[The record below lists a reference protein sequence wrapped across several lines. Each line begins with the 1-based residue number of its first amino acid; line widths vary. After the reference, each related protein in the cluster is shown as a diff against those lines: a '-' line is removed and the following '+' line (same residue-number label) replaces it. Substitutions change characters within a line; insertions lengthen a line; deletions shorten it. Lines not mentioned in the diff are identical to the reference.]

1 MLIFLVYKLSAR
13 QVYWAKQVLWD
24 ELWVRMHSRSRAG
37 FTPSGVPDQKK
48 MWGPLLYEYPATAFT
63 RHAQS
68 SSTFFWDPCCN
79 ANYYWGHTKSFP
91 LFPDHYFFISGLLPC
106 CKKWK
111 MCFCGGHLFVGPLF
125 GRTCWTCLNPPL
137 SRKLRSQCTWSM
149 LWSLYHYSTS
159 TPVYCN
165 TRKVSAYCRR
175 DSGKVSGGLR
185 I

>member
-1 MLIFLVYKLSAR
+1 
-13 QVYWAKQVLWD
+13 
-24 ELWVRMHSRSRAG
+24 MHSRSRAG

-48 MWGPLLYEYPATAFT
+48 MWGPLLYEYPPTAFT

-149 LWSLYHYSTS
+149 LWSLYHYSTWHRFIAIRGKCRH
-159 TPVYCN
+159 TAAEILVKCLEDFVYKISR
-165 TRKVSAYCRR
+165 TYR
-175 DSGKVSGGLR
+175 DAC
-185 I
+185 